1 MDINMEYRKTGS
13 DTCTLVFK
21 SNVEGIA
28 TTYANLYRR
37 SLLQSTP
44 KFSVAGIRCNSNGN
58 YAKNFFEIVPGMTTS
73 LTDVYMGLFNAVY
86 DIDCDSDN
94 IILSVVLS
102 DGFNLSDLC
111 DKEKTSPKFGTDYNS
126 IKLVSSDRKLTSV
139 VGNNNIIIDVYLKRS
154 VGFLGKDINIESLKR
169 IVGDSNMSTWIVC
182 DSQHR
187 GVASVSYNSDTK
199 LGRQTVTLD
208 VKSHQNNIEEV
219 IRGCTEHIKKIITS
233 FEEVAI

>member
-1 MDINMEYRKTGS
+1 MEYRKTGS

-58 YAKNFFEIVPGMTTS
+58 YAKNFFEIIPGMTTS
-73 LTDVYMGLFNAVY
+73 LTDVYMSLFNAVY
-86 DIDCDSDN
+86 DIDCESDN

-126 IKLVSSDRKLTSV
+126 IQLVSPDKKITSV

-154 VGFLGKDINIESLKR
+154 VGFLGKDINVESLKR
-169 IVGDSNMSTWIVC
+169 IVGDSDISTWIVC

-219 IRGCTEHIKKIITS
+219 IRGCTEHIKKIITK

>member
-1 MDINMEYRKTGS
+1 MEYRKTGS

-58 YAKNFFEIVPGMTTS
+58 YAKNFFEIIPGMTTS
-73 LTDVYMGLFNAVY
+73 LIDVYMSLFNAVY
-86 DIDCDSDN
+86 DIDCEGDS

-126 IKLVSSDRKLTSV
+126 IQLVSQDKKVTAV
-139 VGNNNIIIDVYLKRS
+139 VGNNNITIDVYLKRS
-154 VGFLGKDINIESLKR
+154 VGFLSKDINVESLKR
-169 IVGDSNMSTWIVC
+169 IVGDSNISTWIVC

-208 VKSHQNNIEEV
+208 VKSHQNNIEEI
-219 IRGCTEHIKKIITS
+219 IRGCTEHIKKIITK
-233 FEEVAI
+233 FEEVTI

>member
-1 MDINMEYRKTGS
+1 MEYRKTGS
-13 DTCTLVFK
+13 DMCTLVFK

-111 DKEKTSPKFGTDYNS
+111 DKEKTSPKFGTDCNS
-126 IKLVSSDRKLTSV
+126 IQLVSSDRKLTSV